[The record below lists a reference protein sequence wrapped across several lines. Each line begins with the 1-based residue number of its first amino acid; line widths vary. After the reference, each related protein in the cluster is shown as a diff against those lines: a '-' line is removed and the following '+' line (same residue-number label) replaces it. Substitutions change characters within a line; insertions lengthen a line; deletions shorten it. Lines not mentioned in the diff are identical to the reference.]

1 MTRIAGRIRQTV
13 IVSALIVASFLP
25 MVVALGQD
33 QAFDPYPLRTA
44 DTSSPR
50 DTLRSFLRY
59 ANEMIQDWRGQ
70 SLGASTSQALRRAVE
85 TLDLS
90 TTAYSDAWGEQV
102 LNVLRLKEILDRVE
116 LPPTD
121 EIPGDDEVAN
131 GTVAQWTIPNTRI
144 SIARVEVGPR
154 TGEYLFAADSVQRL
168 GRLYREAKHLPYK
181 PGASVGAYDDYL
193 RADNTLYARAAEL
206 RIRLKTIDT
215 STPRS
220 TLEGFME
227 SINRAYALVMETDAA
242 LKADPP
248 KMTLE
253 EARENEA
260 AADNLFRRA
269 AGTFD
274 LSQVPRALR
283 ADVGLE
289 TALRVKEILDRAPL
303 PPLDAVP
310 DAQIVSAARQGKG
323 SSFLQST
330 GALRWEIPNTG
341 LVIAEITE
349 GEREGQFLFSA
360 RTVRLVPD
368 LYLKV
373 RDLPYRD
380 DKYDQASE
388 FRSPGTSEGLYDYYV
403 STPGYLIP
411 GTNFLGRFVDRLPA
425 SLKAL
430 HGGQTLWQWIGLA
443 LAVLLVVVTVYV
455 VFRVVRSLARRL
467 EAPLDTWV
475 MILVPIIVAVVLL
488 VVSDFVDRDLGITGD
503 LLDAVTAGDQ
513 AIVFLMGAWAV
524 FIFFKALAE
533 TVIASPKI
541 QPEGVDASLLRIG
554 ARIVGFLLGA
564 WILIDGIQDLGA
576 DLIPLL
582 AGLGVGGLAVALAA
596 QKTLANFI
604 GSLILFAN
612 NPVRVGDFCRYGDQI
627 GTVEEIGLHSTRIRS
642 LERTVVTVPNA
653 EFSEMKLDNF
663 AARDRRLFKTVLQ
676 LRYETTPEQMRFFL
690 ARLRELLLGHPKV
703 TPDPARARFVGYG
716 PYSKDVEIF
725 AYLACQ
731 DQDTFLAIR
740 EDLLLRIEDLVV
752 EAGTGFAFP
761 SQTAYLARDTGVDAE
776 RRGQAESAVQAWRA
790 TAKLPFPEFEEE
802 ERERLEDVLDYPPQ
816 GSPDHRPRGGES
828 GPPILKDPSK
838 SSWFKRS

>member
-1 MTRIAGRIRQTV
+1 MTRIAERDRRAV
-13 IVSALIVASFLP
+13 IVSALIVAASLP
-25 MVVALGQD
+25 MGVALGQD
-33 QAFDPYPLRTA
+33 QAFDPYPLRPA

-59 ANEMIQDWRGQ
+59 TNEIIQDWRSGNV
-70 SLGASTSQALRRAVE
+70 SASTGLAYRRAVE

-90 TTAYSDAWGEQV
+90 TTPYSDSWEQQG

-116 LPPTD
+116 VPPYD
-121 EIPGDDEVAN
+121 EIPGDDAVAD
-131 GTVAQWTIPNTRI
+131 GTVAAWTIPNTRI
-144 SIARVEVGPR
+144 RIARVEVGPR
-154 TGEYLFAADSVQRL
+154 AGAFLFAADVVQRL
-168 GRLYREAKHLPYK
+168 GRLYREVKHLPYK
-181 PGASVGAYDDYL
+181 PGASIGVYEDFIRL
-193 RADNTLYARAAEL
+193 DNTWYATAAQL
-206 RIRLKTIDT
+206 RNRLKTIDT

-220 TLEGFME
+220 TLEGLLE
-227 SINRAYALVMETDAA
+227 SVNRAYALVVKTNAA
-242 LKADPP
+242 LGAEPP
-248 KMTLE
+248 TITLE
-253 EARENEA
+253 EAREMEA
-260 AADNLFRRA
+260 TAGNLLRRA
-269 AGTFD
+269 AATFD

-283 ADVGLE
+283 EDVGVE

-310 DAQIVSAARQGKG
+310 DAQMVAAARLGN
-323 SSFLQST
+323 SRSFLQKT

-341 LVIAEITE
+341 LVIAEMTE
-349 GEREGQFLFSA
+349 GDQEGQFLFGA
-360 RTVRLVPD
+360 RTVQLVPE
-368 LYLKV
+368 LYEKV
-373 RDLPYRD
+373 RDLPYRGDRYD
-380 DKYDQASE
+380 DVAEY
-388 FRSPGTSEGLYDYYV
+388 RSPERSEGFYDYYV

-488 VVSDFVDRDLGITGD
+488 VVSDFVDKDLNITGD

-513 AIVFLMGAWAV
+513 AIVFLMAAWAV

-642 LERTVVTVPNA
+642 LERTIVSVPNA

-663 AARDRRLFKTVLQ
+663 AARDQRLFKTVLQ

-731 DQDTFLAIR
+731 DQDTFLAIQ

-761 SQTAYLARDTGVDAE
+761 SQTAYLARDGGLDAE
-776 RRGQAESAVQAWRA
+776 RRGQAETQVGHWRA
-790 TAKLPFPEFEEE
+790 REKLPFPEFEDE
-802 ERERLEDVLDYPPQ
+802 ERERLEDILDYPPQ

-828 GPPILKDPSK
+828 EPQILKGPSK